1 MKIEEISG
9 VRDELLLDCLT
20 DVWNQSVRISHTF
33 LNEQDIEN
41 IRPYVRIALKEVDH
55 LMMVSHDGMY
65 MGFMG
70 IDDHK
75 IEMLFL
81 APGCIG
87 RGVGSRLVD
96 LAVNTYGVDKVDVNE
111 ANEMARKFY
120 DHKGFYVFQRDEID
134 GQGNPFPIL
143 HMTRDRCE

>member
-87 RGVGSRLVD
+87 RGVGSRLPDFITFVRHHIAQIENQR
-96 LAVNTYGVDKVDVNE
+96 LTYNNWV
-111 ANEMARKFY
+111 
-120 DHKGFYVFQRDEID
+120 
-134 GQGNPFPIL
+134 
-143 HMTRDRCE
+143 T